1 MAELLLDDEN
11 RQRLAEMMQGIN
23 CPKNLDPRTF
33 TELRSGRRAA
43 ISMRGL
49 DAIARA
55 SGRAIYKDLTEKPS
69 HR

>member
-11 RQRLAEMMQGIN
+11 RQRLAEMLDGLN
-23 CPKNLDPRTF
+23 CPQNLDRRTF
-33 TELRSGRRAA
+33 TELRSGRRTA

-55 SGRAIYKDLTEKPS
+55 SGRAIYRDLTDRS
-69 HR
+69 GHR